1 MSIKGYLFVLFGA
14 LILLLGGSQLLISHF
29 YKAQLQSELSE
40 RSRDLSQN
48 LVKVLIDNVGTEQEF
63 VVQFDE
69 QALQESIQDAEVLR
83 QEFEQDIES
92 VSQAIAQLSEEVVR
106 MEMETDN
113 ASAEQKAFFRAKL
126 AVKQQELKDH
136 LNAMMSYE
144 RELKQHQK
152 ASIAEAKRQAADEY
166 RQRLTDAV
174 SQIEIDTNSWLDK
187 GNVAIIDA
195 PISPTMPEEGKV
207 AVEFAHD
214 INLPNQETN
223 EQLERFSESMIGAIL
238 MSSLAGLLLVYMLS
252 HVISAPLS
260 ALAKGHKKLGQGE
273 LGYQV
278 DERGVKELKSILN
291 GFNEMSSQLASL
303 SEQKKQMAQQK
314 QLAELGEVTR
324 GIAHSLRNPLHT
336 LGLLSEAV
344 TQSDSMEDANK
355 LLSQMQQKI
364 AMMDKSIQSLLTLS
378 STQVNRQSWVPLAAT
393 VQDILLELSING
405 SKPSIAFHCEDQGI
419 QVQGAESEIRSILHA
434 VVTNAVEATPDSGRI
449 DLTLGEDDES
459 YTLVVADTGKGISPE
474 VRDKLAQPHVTTKAE
489 GTGMGIYIAERLIQ
503 GHYGGRIT
511 FDDNP
516 GGGTLVTLYFARPD
530 SNKTKQE
537 DKPQTEEL

>member
-14 LILLLGGSQLLISHF
+14 LILFLGGSQLLVSHF

-48 LVKVLIDNVGTEQEF
+48 LVKVLIDNVGAEQEF
-63 VVQFDE
+63 VVQFDKE
-69 QALQESIQDAEVLR
+69 AMQESIADAEELQR
-83 QEFEQDIES
+83 EFERDIEA
-92 VSQAIAQLSEEVVR
+92 VSEAIAQLSEEVVR

-113 ASAEQKAFFRAKL
+113 ATAQQKAFFRAAL
-126 AVKQQELKDH
+126 AAKQQELRDH
-136 LNAMMSYE
+136 LNAMMVYE
-144 RELKQHQK
+144 KELKQRQQQN
-152 ASIAEAKRQAADEY
+152 IAEAKRQAADEY
-166 RQRLTDAV
+166 RQRLHAAV
-174 SQIEIDTNSWLDK
+174 SQIEIDAKSWLDK
-187 GNVAIIDA
+187 GNVAIIEA
-195 PISPTMPEEGKV
+195 PTSPSAADRRKV
-207 AVEFAHD
+207 SVAYTQD
-214 INLPNQETN
+214 IAIPNQETN
-223 EQLERFSESMIGAIL
+223 EQLERFSESMIGAIM

-260 ALAKGHKKLGQGE
+260 NLALGHKKLGEGK

-278 DERGVKELKSILN
+278 DERGVKELKSILQ
-291 GFNEMSSQLASL
+291 GFNKMSSQLASL

-344 TQSDSMEDANK
+344 AQSESPEVASVQ
-355 LLSQMQQKI
+355 LAQMQQKI

-378 STQVNRQSWVPLAAT
+378 STQVNRQTPVPLAAT

-405 SKPSIAFHCEDQGI
+405 SKPAIAFHCSDPDI
-419 QVQGAESEIRSILHA
+419 KVAGAESEIRSILHA
-434 VVTNAVEATPDSGRI
+434 VLINAVEATPDDGHI
-449 DLTLGEDDES
+449 DLTLAQDGDC
-459 YTLVVADTGKGISPE
+459 YTLKVADTGKGIPPE
-474 VRDKLAQPHVTTKAE
+474 IRDKLTQPHVTTKAE

-511 FDDNP
+511 FEDNP
-516 GGGTLVTLYFARPD
+516 GGGTIVTLFFAIDRPR
-530 SNKTKQE
+530 
-537 DKPQTEEL
+537 TEEV

>member
-14 LILLLGGSQLLISHF
+14 LILILGGSQLLVSHF
-29 YKAQLQSELSE
+29 YKAQLQSELGE

-69 QALQESIQDAEVLR
+69 QVLQESLQDAEALR

-106 MEMETDN
+106 MEMETDD

-126 AVKQQELKDH
+126 AAKQQELRDH

-144 RELKQHQK
+144 KELKQRQR
-152 ASIAEAKRQAADEY
+152 ASIAEAKREAADEY
-166 RQRLTDAV
+166 RRRLHDAV

-195 PISPTMPEEGKV
+195 PISPTAPEKGKV
-207 AVEFAHD
+207 ALEFAHD

-291 GFNEMSSQLASL
+291 GFNKMSRQLASL

-344 TQSDSMEDANK
+344 AQSESIEDANK

-378 STQVNRQSWVPLAAT
+378 STQVNRQLWVPLAAT

-434 VVTNAVEATPDSGRI
+434 VVINAVEATPDTGRI
-449 DLTLGEDDES
+449 DLTLAENDES

-511 FDDNP
+511 FADNP
-516 GGGTLVTLYFARPD
+516 GGGTLVTLYFAKPD
-530 SNKTKQE
+530 SNKTQQE
-537 DKPQTEEL
+537 DKPQTEEV